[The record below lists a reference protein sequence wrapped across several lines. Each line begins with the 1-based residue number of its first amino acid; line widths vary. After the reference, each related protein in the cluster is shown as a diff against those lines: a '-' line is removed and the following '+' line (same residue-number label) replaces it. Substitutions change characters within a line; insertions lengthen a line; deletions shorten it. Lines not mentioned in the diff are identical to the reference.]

1 MKKTNLLTLCKLLA
15 IILPWTGFA
24 SVQAAEEAA
33 TAEDIFIAGVHPER
47 RPVNA
52 PMIQKVEKARQWY
65 DQAVSGISP
74 PFPASFRF
82 LDDQGRWYTPFNRP
96 GMPPPYDIRGWYSE
110 EKYPLQ

>member
-1 MKKTNLLTLCKLLA
+1 MKKTNLLTLCLA

-33 TAEDIFIAGVHPER
+33 AAEDIFIAGVHPEQ
-47 RPVNA
+47 RPANA
-52 PMIQKVEKARQWY
+52 PVIQKVDKTRQWY
-65 DQAVSGISP
+65 DQAVTGISP

-96 GMPPPYDIRGWYSE
+96 GMLPPYDIRGWHSE